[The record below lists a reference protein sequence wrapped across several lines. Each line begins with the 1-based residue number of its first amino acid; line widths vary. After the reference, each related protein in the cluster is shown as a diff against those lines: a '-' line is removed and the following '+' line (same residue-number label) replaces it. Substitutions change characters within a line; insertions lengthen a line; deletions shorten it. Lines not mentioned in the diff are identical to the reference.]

1 MYGKLTE
8 GKIIHAPSSVIYGD
22 KRIINPTE
30 DVLLSLGYYPITHT
44 APPVTE
50 DGYRAVG
57 GWEQTENEIVRTWT
71 IEQYTEEQSMEERI
85 KNLEEELRAAKI
97 LLGVS
102 E

>member
-8 GKIIHAPSSVIYGD
+8 GKITYAPNSVIYGD
-22 KRIINPTE
+22 KRIINPSE
-30 DVLLSLGYYPITHT
+30 EVLLSLGYYPITYT
-44 APPVTE
+44 EPPVTKY
-50 DGYRAVG
+50 GYCAIG
-57 GWEQTENEIVRTWT
+57 GWDQIESGIVRTWT
-71 IEQYTEEQSMEERI
+71 VEPYTEEQSMEERI